1 VIRTLWGVYAAPAES
16 EAAKTLKVLIPLEV
30 AGFVY
35 RLVAPADWPALSGTT
50 LMQVCLWLAL
60 LWFVRQR
67 DQARAEITERAD
79 LR

>member
-1 VIRTLWGVYAAPAES
+1 MIRFLWRAYSAPAES
-16 EAAKTLKVLIPLEV
+16 EAARTLKVLIPLEI
-30 AGFVY
+30 AAFAY
-35 RLVAPADWPALSGTT
+35 RLVAPAGWPALSGTT
-50 LMQVCLWLAL
+50 FMQVCLWLAL